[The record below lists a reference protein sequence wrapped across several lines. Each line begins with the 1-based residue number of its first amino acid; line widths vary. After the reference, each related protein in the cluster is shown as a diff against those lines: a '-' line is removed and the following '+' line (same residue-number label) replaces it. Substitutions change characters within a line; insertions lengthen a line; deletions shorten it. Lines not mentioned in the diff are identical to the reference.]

1 MPWTWKVYDLGLTI
15 PYFEQVFI
23 AWVFNDREST
33 LKETMG
39 KKWKQ
44 LHQARQE
51 MKVQPEV
58 YMNRVSEN
66 YFER

>member
-1 MPWTWKVYDLGLTI
+1 
-15 PYFEQVFI
+15 
-23 AWVFNDREST
+23 
-33 LKETMG
+33 MG